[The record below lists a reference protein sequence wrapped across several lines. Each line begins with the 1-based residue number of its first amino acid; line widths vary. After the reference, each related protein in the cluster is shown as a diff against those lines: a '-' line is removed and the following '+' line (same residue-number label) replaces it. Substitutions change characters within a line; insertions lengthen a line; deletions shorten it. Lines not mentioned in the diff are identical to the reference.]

1 MSEIEKN
8 NRPAF
13 ATFIGYFYVFSSI
26 LILLTIFV
34 KQDIPINVRFGLEN
48 IPNVLVVPIVAIISS
63 VMAYGYLKM
72 TKWGYWFTV
81 IYSTLFMC
89 ISFTLINNVGG
100 QPFIG
105 NAIWSIIV
113 LVYTIL
119 IRKKFNN

>member
-8 NRPAF
+8 NRPLF
-13 ATFIGYFYVFSSI
+13 ATFIGYFYIFGSI
-26 LILLTIFV
+26 VILLTIFV
-34 KQDIPINVRFGLEN
+34 KQDVPINVRFGLEN
-48 IPNVLVVPIVAIISS
+48 IPNVLVVPAVVIISS

-72 TKWGYWFTV
+72 TKWGYLLAV
-81 IYSTLFMC
+81 IYSILFMC
-89 ISFTLINNVGG
+89 ISFTLMNNVGG